1 MSRPRSL
8 EDITAA
14 SAALVTARQSLAD
27 AKFLARNGM
36 ANNLTFATSVEI
48 TAYHRWLRAHAVAA
62 AQ

>member
-1 MSRPRSL
+1 MSRPRPL
-8 EDITAA
+8 EELTAA
-14 SAALVTARQSLAD
+14 TAALVTARRSLAD

-48 TAYHRWLRAHAVAA
+48 TAYHRWLRAHASAA